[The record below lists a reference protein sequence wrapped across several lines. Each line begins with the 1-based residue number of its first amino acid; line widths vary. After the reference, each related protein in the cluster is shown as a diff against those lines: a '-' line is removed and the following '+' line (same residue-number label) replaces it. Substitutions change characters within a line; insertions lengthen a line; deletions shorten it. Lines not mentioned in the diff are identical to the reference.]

1 MILKPVGIY
10 REMYRDQ
17 HGELPSISDAV
28 TRQNLPDRAEIIRY
42 LNNPPAGFDVME
54 AVKHL
59 FEEDRWIPGGSSL
72 NSDGVWVWRQDSIE
86 YFAGHALE
94 IPAPFVSH
102 VRANDYIPPAVDEG
116 DTFYDALL
124 RYF

>member
-10 REMYRDQ
+10 REMYRDK
-17 HGELPSISDAV
+17 HGELPSIADTV
-28 TRQNLPDRAEIIRY
+28 TQQILPDHAEIIRY
-42 LNNPPAGFDVME
+42 LNNAPAGFDVME
-54 AVKHL
+54 SVKHL

-86 YFAGHALE
+86 YLAAQPLE
-94 IPAPFVSH
+94 LPADFVNH
-102 VRANDYIPPAVDEG
+102 VRANDYTPPAVDEG

-124 RYF
+124 HYF